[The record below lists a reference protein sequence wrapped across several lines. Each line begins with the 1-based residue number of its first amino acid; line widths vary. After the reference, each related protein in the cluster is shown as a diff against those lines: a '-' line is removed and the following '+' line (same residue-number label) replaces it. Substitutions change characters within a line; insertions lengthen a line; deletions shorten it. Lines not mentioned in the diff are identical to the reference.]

1 MVKALANVL
10 VTPHSQAAFVKRDFR
25 VISVTVQQVMTNA
38 ETLLQT
44 QFVAAMVIAIVEN
57 ASAQLDVR
65 ASSVKDQ
72 LKMMPVTN

>member
-10 VTPHSQAAFVKRDFR
+10 VTPHSQAAFVKRDFW

-57 ASAQLDVR
+57 ASAQLDGR